1 VKKTIA
7 YIDDSH
13 LNLEL
18 IETVFQEDF
27 QVQSFTKANE
37 FLAKFPTMTVAAILT
52 DIHMPEMDGFALYE
66 KIVTNPHYNGCPIL
80 FISSDDSDHA
90 KIKSL
95 ELGAVDFISRFTG
108 PEELNLRVKSKIQFY
123 EKHRSIIEFGPLRLN
138 LTEIKAFLNKEE
150 VFLTFIEIKIL
161 CQVLRNY
168 PDFVSKESIVENV
181 WKSSHVSDAN
191 IYSHVFNLNS
201 KIAQWD
207 HEIITEKYKGIK
219 LVKK

>member
-1 VKKTIA
+1 MKKTVA

-18 IETVFQEDF
+18 IETVFRDDF
-27 QVQSFTKANE
+27 EVLGFTSAEK
-37 FLAKFPTMTVAAILT
+37 FLSQFPKLSVAAILT

-66 KIVTNPHYNGCPIL
+66 KIVTNPRYNGCPIL
-80 FISSDDSDHA
+80 FISSDDSDNA

-108 PEELNLRVKSKIQFY
+108 PEELTLRVKSKILFY
-123 EKHRSIIEFGPLRLN
+123 EKHRSIIEFGELRLN
-138 LTEIKAFLNKEE
+138 LTEIKAFLNNSE
-150 VFLTFIEIKIL
+150 VPLTFIELKML

-181 WKSSHVSDAN
+181 WKTSHVTDAN

-201 KIAQWD
+201 KLSKWD
-207 HEIITEKYKGIK
+207 HEIITEKGKGIK